1 MILDGI
7 LVGLGIAIGLLAIAA
22 PVALAIVSLRAIQR
36 TRPAWWLRARLA
48 MRRARPTTRG
58 R

>member
-7 LVGLGIAIGLLAIAA
+7 LVGLGIAIGVLAIAA
-22 PVALAIVSLRAIQR
+22 PVTLAVVSLRALQR
-36 TRPAWWLRARLA
+36 TRSAWWLRARLA
-48 MRRARPTTRG
+48 IRRARPTTRE